1 MLDYK
6 LLVYI
11 LSTRPLNL
19 LYPKIA
25 LQVFIYDII
34 LPLMNVNIEVVTNT
48 VAIHHK
54 FYEEMQFK
62 QITQIIIIIDLTYR
76 TVLGGRF
83 MGNRIQG

>member
-6 LLVYI
+6 LPVYI
-11 LSTRPLNL
+11 LSTSPLNL

-25 LQVFIYDII
+25 LKCLRTTHVTLFIYDII

-48 VAIHHK
+48 VATHHK

-62 QITQIIIIIDLTYR
+62 QITQIIIHRSHI
-76 TVLGGRF
+76 
-83 MGNRIQG
+83 